1 MKRIF
6 IALPVP
12 EEIKNELLSFK
23 EEFSFLP
30 AKWVKKENI
39 HLTLF
44 FLGYLKNEEKIKRIM
59 EIGEKISQ
67 EQPSFFLSTQK
78 VEFFPKNKPRLFW
91 VRLNPSKDLLSLRK
105 KMEEEFL
112 KNSIPFEKENFLP
125 HITLARIK
133 QWQLKELEEP
143 VSFSERKIDFSFE
156 VSLLEIM
163 ESKLKPQGPDY
174 FLLKYFPFS
183 KK

>member
-6 IALPVP
+6 IAIPIP
-12 EEIKNELLSFK
+12 EKIKDDLLSFK
-23 EEFSFLP
+23 EDFSYLP

-44 FLGYLKNEEKIKRIM
+44 FLGYLKNEEKIKKVM
-59 EIGEKISQ
+59 EITQKICQ
-67 EQPSFFLSTQK
+67 HQLSFFLSAQK
-78 VEFFPKNKPRLFW
+78 VEFFPKNKPRLLW
-91 VRLNPSKDLLSLRK
+91 VRLNFSDELFSLRK
-105 KMEEEFL
+105 KMEKEFL
-112 KNSIPFEKENFLP
+112 INSIPFEKENFLP

-133 QWQLKELEEP
+133 QWQLRTLEEP
-143 VSFSERKIDFSFE
+143 VSLSEKQIDFSFE
-156 VSLLEIM
+156 VSLLEVI

-174 FLLKYFPFS
+174 FLLKSFPFS